1 MQKKIKFYKENGY
14 VVINIFNDKQFIFMR
29 DYFINKIYNLAKI
42 KEELRE
48 ELPLKYYHLWFNKE
62 KIDHDLICHRT
73 NRYEYAKPKI
83 KNLIDKNKK
92 INFFLKSI
100 NIKKRKLWDD
110 GFGWIGFRLVR
121 PNFNDG
127 YPLSSKSM
135 GFAKNVVSCWMPLI
149 NMQKNETLSFVP
161 KSHTKTYKTYL
172 PKNSKFEKTDNFS
185 KVKTNLNDNVSVEL
199 FIIQRDGSR
208 AMQRNPNFVNF
219 WANYFVKGN
228 IAKKDFKIKM
238 VDG

>member
-14 VVINIFNDKQFIFMR
+14 VVINIFDDKQFIFIR

-62 KIDHDLICHRT
+62 KIDHDFICHRT

-172 PKNSKFEKTDNFS
+172 PKNSKFEKTDLRLSPKYKFKTKSLKLTPGDVIFYHPCLLHSEKNKNSINSRINLEFRFNPS
-185 KVKTNLNDNVSVEL
+185 K
-199 FIIQRDGSR
+199 
-208 AMQRNPNFVNF
+208 
-219 WANYFVKGN
+219 
-228 IAKKDFKIKM
+228 
-238 VDG
+238 